1 LELRETSMKECPPQ
15 HTFFQLI
22 LSKPPNIALAWQQ
35 RREGL
40 GEETRRMAFGERLKR
55 EREQRG
61 ITLDD
66 ISLST
71 KIGTRLLRALEEDK
85 FEQLPGGI
93 FNKGFVR
100 AYARHLGIDEE
111 QAISDYLAELNQ
123 HQAVLAPADA
133 AQNKADG
140 AKPSARRARADHES
154 ESGALAALFASGRPM
169 ESAAQVPW
177 NLIAGVL
184 LLVALALAGWSYLH
198 REQRAETP
206 KPAPPVSM
214 EAAPTPSAAPQPSA
228 QPSSVETGSPLRPPI
243 TEQAGLKQPVT
254 VASPASQQSASTSA
268 GAFTVVLQAQD
279 EDCWLQIS
287 PDGQPAAEDML
298 IAPAKRTL
306 QAKSSLVI
314 KAGNLGAL
322 DIFFNGKRLPAQ
334 GEPAEVRTL
343 TFHPDGLL
351 PPPPKPPLTAQ

>member
-1 LELRETSMKECPPQ
+1 MS
-15 HTFFQLI
+15 
-22 LSKPPNIALAWQQ
+22 
-35 RREGL
+35 
-40 GEETRRMAFGERLKR
+40 FGDRLKR

-123 HQAVLAPADA
+123 HQILLAPADG
-133 AQNKADG
+133 AQAKADG
-140 AKPSARRARADHES
+140 GKPSAQRTRPDHES
-154 ESGALAALFASGRPM
+154 ESGLLTALFSSGHPV

-177 NLIAGVL
+177 NLIAGLL

-198 REQRAETP
+198 REQRAENP
-206 KPAPPVSM
+206 KPATPAPV
-214 EAAPTPSAAPQPSA
+214 EAAPSPSAPPPSSA
-228 QPSSVETGSPLRPPI
+228 QPTSVEKGTPLPSPL
-243 TEQAGLKQPVT
+243 TEQAGLKQPVP
-254 VASPASQQSASTSA
+254 VASPTSQQASVPASA

-287 PDGQPAAEDML
+287 TDGQPAVEDML
-298 IAPAKRTL
+298 TAPAKRSL
-306 QAKSSLVI
+306 QAKSSLVV
-314 KAGNLGAL
+314 KVGNLGAL
-322 DIFFNGKRLPAQ
+322 DIFFNGTRLPAQ
-334 GEPAEVRTL
+334 GEPGEVRTL
-343 TFHPDGLL
+343 TFHPDGLQ
-351 PPPPKPPLTAQ
+351 PPPPKPPLTVQ